1 MISPISKETAEKEK
15 SSQIVYS
22 QGGNFLVLAALP
34 LLAPPPPPAP
44 STSADLH
51 VSNPQRRRP
60 ADHRNQIGLFSPFA
74 FAEPSLKSFNI
85 CTVWGPYFCHLM
97 LLGGWNLTSEEIS
110 VNILTAPGTLVSYGF
125 APKWTL
131 LAMRKSRFCPRSGPI
146 DRKIHI
152 WLWFKGK

>member
-1 MISPISKETAEKEK
+1 MISPISKETGEKEK

-34 LLAPPPPPAP
+34 LLAPPPPR

-97 LLGGWNLTSEEIS
+97 LLGGWNLTSEEI
-110 VNILTAPGTLVSYGF
+110 LTAPGTPISYGF

-131 LAMRKSRFCPRSGPI
+131 LAMCKSWFCPRRGPI
-146 DRKIHI
+146 DKKVHMK
-152 WLWFKGK
+152 L